1 MGFEVIP
8 AIDVAGGRLA
18 SYSPGGPV
26 PASAFEGDPLA
37 AAAAYATAG
46 ARWVH
51 VVDMDLAFDGLARNL
66 DVVHAIA
73 ALGVRVQA
81 SGGIGTID
89 QASAAL
95 EAGAHRV
102 VLGSAAL
109 VDEASALEAVASL
122 AERLIVGIEVD
133 DGRIRPRGANGVDLP
148 LVETLGWLVAGGAR
162 VFLVTAVA
170 RVGSLDGP
178 DVPVVERV
186 VRAGRPVIAAG
197 GIASMHDLASLRAA
211 GAVGAVVGRAALE
224 GGIELEAALGIALG

>member
-37 AAAAYATAG
+37 AAAAYAAAG

-51 VVDMDLAFDGLARNL
+51 VVDMDLAFGGLARNL

-109 VDEASALEAVASL
+109 VDEAVVVEAVASL

-148 LVETLGWLVAGGAR
+148 LLETLGWLVAGGAR

-178 DVPVVERV
+178 DVSVVERV

-197 GIASMHDLASLRAA
+197 GIASMQDLASLRAA

>member
-37 AAAAYATAG
+37 AAAAYAAAG

-51 VVDMDLAFDGLARNL
+51 VVDMDLAFGGLARNL
-66 DVVHAIA
+66 DVVRAIA
-73 ALGVRVQA
+73 ATGVRVEA
-81 SGGIGTID
+81 SGGIRTID
-89 QASAAL
+89 QVRAAL

-109 VDEASALEAVASL
+109 VDEVAAIEAVASL
-122 AERLIVGIEVD
+122 ADRLIVGIEVD
-133 DGRIRPRGANGVDLP
+133 GGGIHPRGADGVALP

-162 VFLVTAVA
+162 AFLVTAVA

-178 DVPVVERV
+178 DVAVVRRV
-186 VRAGRPVIAAG
+186 VRTGRPVIAAG
-197 GIASMHDLASLRAA
+197 GIASMHDLVSLRAA

>member
-37 AAAAYATAG
+37 AAAAYAAAG

-51 VVDMDLAFDGLARNL
+51 VVDMDLAFGGLARNL

-89 QASAAL
+89 QASATL

-109 VDEASALEAVASL
+109 VDEAVVVEAVASL
-122 AERLIVGIEVD
+122 AERLIIGIEVD
-133 DGRIRPRGANGVDLP
+133 DGRIRPRGVNGVDLP
-148 LVETLGWLVAGGAR
+148 LLETLGWLVAGGAR

-178 DVPVVERV
+178 DVSVVERV
-186 VRAGRPVIAAG
+186 VRANRPVIAAG

-211 GAVGAVVGRAALE
+211 GAVGAVLGRAALE
-224 GGIELEAALGIALG
+224 GDIELEAALGIALG